1 MSETLN
7 RQNLMTEGG
16 FRKKILF
23 FAGPIFIGQ
32 LFQQL
37 YNTADSLIVGQFL
50 GKEALAAVSSTGSLT
65 YLLIGFF
72 MGFSTGAG
80 IVIAR
85 WIGAEDEQRA
95 SKAVHTA
102 VAMGLMFS
110 VILSVA
116 GVLFCPVF
124 LKWMGSPEDVLP
136 LSSLYLR
143 VYFGGS
149 TGLIMYN
156 TFVGILQAS
165 GDSKHPLIYLIISS
179 ITNVILD
186 IFFIGVLKFGV
197 EGAAIATVISQ
208 FLSMFLVLARLRKT
222 EGATKIELRK
232 ISLDPGNFKQI
243 VRYGLPTA
251 LQACVIDLSNI
262 LIQSYINSFGKLAMA
277 GIGAYSK
284 VEGFAFLP
292 TNAFS
297 MAMST
302 YVSQN
307 MGAKKYDRVKA
318 GIRFGILSAISMVAL
333 IGLTIYLFA
342 PVFIAAFN
350 SDPEVVAYGVARARI
365 CAPFYFLL
373 SFSHVTSAIMRGVGK
388 PLAPMIVMLVC
399 WCAVRV
405 AVLMTVGQTYHF
417 IDLTSWLYPITW
429 SMSTIVYL
437 FYLRNIRYDS

>member
-1 MSETLN
+1 
-7 RQNLMTEGG
+7 
-16 FRKKILF
+16 
-23 FAGPIFIGQ
+23 
-32 LFQQL
+32 
-37 YNTADSLIVGQFL
+37 
-50 GKEALAAVSSTGSLT
+50 
-65 YLLIGFF
+65 
-72 MGFSTGAG
+72 
-80 IVIAR
+80 
-85 WIGAEDEQRA
+85 
-95 SKAVHTA
+95 
-102 VAMGLMFS
+102 
-110 VILSVA
+110 
-116 GVLFCPVF
+116 
-124 LKWMGSPEDVLP
+124 
-136 LSSLYLR
+136 
-143 VYFGGS
+143 
-149 TGLIMYN
+149 
-156 TFVGILQAS
+156 
-165 GDSKHPLIYLIISS
+165 
-179 ITNVILD
+179 
-186 IFFIGVLKFGV
+186 
-197 EGAAIATVISQ
+197 
-208 FLSMFLVLARLRKT
+208 
-222 EGATKIELRK
+222 
-232 ISLDPGNFKQI
+232 
-243 VRYGLPTA
+243 
-251 LQACVIDLSNI
+251 
-262 LIQSYINSFGKLAMA
+262 
-277 GIGAYSK
+277 
-284 VEGFAFLP
+284 
-292 TNAFS
+292 

>member
-1 MSETLN
+1 
-7 RQNLMTEGG
+7 MTEGG

-179 ITNVILD
+179 
-186 IFFIGVLKFGV
+186 
-197 EGAAIATVISQ
+197 
-208 FLSMFLVLARLRKT
+208 M
-222 EGATKIELRK
+222 
-232 ISLDPGNFKQI
+232 
-243 VRYGLPTA
+243 
-251 LQACVIDLSNI
+251 
-262 LIQSYINSFGKLAMA
+262 
-277 GIGAYSK
+277 
-284 VEGFAFLP
+284 
-292 TNAFS
+292 
-297 MAMST
+297 
-302 YVSQN
+302 
-307 MGAKKYDRVKA
+307 
-318 GIRFGILSAISMVAL
+318 
-333 IGLTIYLFA
+333 
-342 PVFIAAFN
+342 
-350 SDPEVVAYGVARARI
+350 
-365 CAPFYFLL
+365 
-373 SFSHVTSAIMRGVGK
+373 
-388 PLAPMIVMLVC
+388 
-399 WCAVRV
+399 
-405 AVLMTVGQTYHF
+405 
-417 IDLTSWLYPITW
+417 
-429 SMSTIVYL
+429 
-437 FYLRNIRYDS
+437 